1 MALDIGLLNVLTSL
15 SLADGAGAAL
25 ADSIGKAAGDA
36 ATKASATISQKLSAG
51 LNKAGKGLTAGV
63 TAPILAIGGAALAAG
78 MEVDGALDAIRI
90 GTGATGETLEQLG
103 RDFEEVAKTT
113 TGSFERT
120 GTVIADLNTRLG
132 LTGEPLQNLAKQ
144 LIDLEQ
150 ITGAPANLDTLT
162 RVLAAFGVPADKAT
176 ETFDKLF
183 RASQATGVPFDALT
197 TKLVSQSAAFAELGF
212 GLDETAALLAQF
224 EKAGV
229 NTDTVLGALRVNI
242 VKAAKEGKSAA
253 GFFREGVKEIEGYL
267 ASGDDASAQARAS
280 ELFGARTFL
289 DALDAIKRGQFDI
302 DGTLAQLQ
310 TGQDTISG
318 LAAETADFPEQLTKL
333 KKTAALALLPIAET
347 LIPTITRVLEAAL
360 PVVERFADSF
370 ANLSPETQKTIV
382 IVGGLAA
389 ALGPVLIVF
398 AKVVSS
404 IGTIVKVLN
413 VLRIA
418 LLANP
423 WLLAAAAAIAAV
435 VLIVKYWDEIVA
447 FFSGV
452 FSKIAEYGTAAWQVL
467 TGNLQQSFEAVGR
480 VIGNAISAIANGF
493 SAAGQAIGNVI
504 SGVIA
509 GFQAVGSAIG
519 NAISAVAGVLS
530 SIAGAVSATVGA
542 IGGVFARLF
551 SGIVSGFRL
560 AFDLVRERVRA
571 VYDFF
576 RDVFDKIAG
585 FIRRIVDAIRNLP
598 SALAG
603 GVKSLFGGL
612 FGGGRADG
620 GPINANESYLVGERG
635 PELIVPRRAGTVIP
649 NEALMGTLGGAG
661 GANYQITITNPVP
674 EPAST
679 SIPQALRRAAY
690 LKG

>member
-36 ATKASATISQKLSAG
+36 ASKASATISEKLSSG

-63 TAPILAIGGAALAAG
+63 TAPILAIGSAAVAAG
-78 MEVDGALDAIRI
+78 LDLDDARDKIRVL
-90 GTGATGETLEQLG
+90 TGATGDELAKLE
-103 RDFEEVAKTT
+103 DVFESVATST
-113 TGSFERT
+113 TGSFDRT
-120 GTVIADLNTRLG
+120 AEVISLLNTRLG
-132 LTGEPLQNLAKQ
+132 LTDKPLTMLARQ
-144 LIDLEQ
+144 LLDLEQ

-162 RVLAAFGVPADKAT
+162 RVLSAFGVPAEEAT
-176 ETFDKLF
+176 NTFNKLF
-183 RASQATGVPFDALT
+183 RASQETGVPFGALT
-197 TKLVSQSAAFAELGF
+197 DKLVSQSAAFAELGF
-212 GLDETAALLAQF
+212 GLEETAALLGQF

-242 VKAAKEGKSAA
+242 VKAAKDGKSAA
-253 GFFREGVKEIEGYL
+253 TFFREGVKEIEGYI
-267 ASGDDASAQARAS
+267 AKGDDAAAQARAS

-302 DGTLAQLQ
+302 EGTLNAIEN
-310 TGQDTISG
+310 GDESIRRV
-318 LAAETADFPEQLTKL
+318 AAETSGWTEELDKA
-333 KKTAALALLPIAET
+333 KKQAMLALEPIALQLFPAISKAIQT
-347 LIPTITRVLEAAL
+347 AVPYIQ
-360 PVVERFADSF
+360 RFAEWF
-370 ANLSPETQKTIV
+370 GKLSPETQKTIV

-413 VLRIA
+413 VLRLA

-423 WLLAAAAAIAAV
+423 WILAAAAAIAAV

-480 VIGNAISAIANGF
+480 VIGDAISAVVNGF

-504 SGVIA
+504 SAVIS

-560 AFDLVRERVRA
+560 AFDIVRERVRA

-585 FIRRIVDAIRNLP
+585 FIRRIVETIRNLP
-598 SALAG
+598 SALG
-603 GVKSLFGGL
+603 SGIKSAFGSF
-612 FGGGRADG
+612 FGGGKADG
-620 GPINANESYLVGERG
+620 GPIDPNRAYLVGERG

-649 NEALMGTLGGAG
+649 NEALTGVVGGAG
-661 GANYQITITNPVP
+661 GANYTITITNPVP